1 MDKQRFS
8 QFKGDLNNVFYRIK
22 QGGENIDS
30 LIQLLVQWYPELE
43 PGFNLPD
50 LVKKQDVNV
59 YVEMDG
65 DGEPQPSKKKRKT
78 KNEEEIGRRLKDNL
92 KANPELVPGFNL
104 PDLVKKQDVNVYVE
118 MDGDGEPQPSKKKRK
133 TKNEEEIGRR
143 LKDNLKANPELV
155 PGFNL
160 PDLVKKQDV
169 NVNLEMDGEGESQ
182 PSKKKRKTKN
192 VQEIGRRLKDSLKAN
207 RWTNFTDY
215 HPDLSSKESCLN
227 SLLSKKH
234 CQRQESEPFTFH
246 N

>member
-8 QFKGDLNNVFYRIK
+8 QFKGDLNSVFYRIK

-65 DGEPQPSKKKRKT
+65 DEEPQPSKKKQKT

-104 PDLVKKQDVNVYVE
+104 SDLVKKQEVYVNLE

-133 TKNEEEIGRR
+133 TKN
-143 LKDNLKANPELV
+143 
-155 PGFNL
+155 
-160 PDLVKKQDV
+160 
-169 NVNLEMDGEGESQ
+169 
-182 PSKKKRKTKN
+182 
-192 VQEIGRRLKDSLKAN
+192 VQEIGRLKDSLKAN

-227 SLLSKKH
+227 SLNVHEEALSEARK
-234 CQRQESEPFTFH
+234 
-246 N
+246 